1 MNLQLMWESA
11 PRLLGGTALTVQ
23 LVLLSLLLGFV
34 LAIAIAL
41 MRLSGIRT
49 LSSFASAYVFVFRGT
64 PLLVQIFLI
73 YFGLAQF
80 EAVRESIAWI
90 VLREPFWAAII
101 ALTLNTG
108 AYTSE
113 IFRGGIQAVPYGE
126 IEAAKACGM
135 SRLMSYRRIILPLAL
150 RQALPAYGNEMIL
163 MVKASSLAS
172 TITLLEITGIARSII
187 ARTYSPVEVFIVAGV
202 IYLAINFAITLF
214 VQRMEHRLT
223 PYLHRA

>member
-1 MNLQLMWESA
+1 MNFELMWESV
-11 PRLLGGTALTVQ
+11 PKLLSGMTLTLQ
-23 LVLLSLLLGFV
+23 LVGLSLLLGFF
-34 LAIAIAL
+34 LAIGIAL
-41 MRLSGIRT
+41 MRLSGIWALAAFT
-49 LSSFASAYVFVFRGT
+49 KAYVFVFRGT

-101 ALTLNTG
+101 ALTLNTA

-113 IFRGGIQAVPYGE
+113 VFRGGIRAVPYGE

-135 SRLMSYRRIILPLAL
+135 SRALTYRRVILPLAF
-150 RQALPAYGNEMIL
+150 RQALPAYGSEIIR
-163 MVKASSLAS
+163 MVKASSLVSA
-172 TITLLEITGIARSII
+172 ITLLEVTGIARSII
-187 ARTYSPVEVFIVAGV
+187 AQTYSPVEIFIVAGI
-202 IYLAINFAITLF
+202 IYLAINFSITLL

-223 PYLHRA
+223 PYLRHA